1 MAASG
6 ARLAWIWKFPVP
18 PAAPETIRF
27 HEEESNARNPGSR
40 RPPRA
45 ALARGPWRGPGE
57 RGVTAVRRA
66 YDETV
71 GGTWAETAG
80 QAEVPL
86 AGGDVTEG
94 VVRVG
99 DTVRRPVGP
108 HSPLVHALLA
118 HLEAAGF
125 EGAPRF
131 LGTDAAGREV
141 LSYVDGE
148 VAGRP
153 RPPWIADEGRL
164 ASVGRLVRAYDDAAA
179 SFTPPPGARPGP
191 PPAGPPGIPPAPAYP
206 PELIG
211 HVDITPENVVFR
223 DGRAHALIDFDLAR
237 PATRADEVFNAM
249 LWWGPLCDP
258 RDADPLLRHLDVPRR
273 ARVLA
278 DSYGLS
284 GTDRER
290 IMEVAVLRNR
300 RSWYLMKARAQALG
314 GGWQRMWD
322 EGVGDVIK
330 RREAWLD
337 RNAAALTA
345 ALTAP

>member
-1 MAASG
+1 VDS
-6 ARLAWIWKFPVP
+6 
-18 PAAPETIRF
+18 
-27 HEEESNARNPGSR
+27 
-40 RPPRA
+40 
-45 ALARGPWRGPGE
+45 
-57 RGVTAVRRA
+57 
-66 YDETV
+66 
-71 GGTWAETAG
+71 AG

-94 VVRVG
+94 LVRVG

-108 HSPLVHALLA
+108 HSPLVHALLT
-118 HLEAAGF
+118 HLESVGF

-131 LGTDAAGREV
+131 LGIDGSGREV
-141 LSYVDGE
+141 LSYIDGE

-153 RPPWIADEGRL
+153 RPPWIADETRL

-179 SFTPPPGARPGP
+179 SFTPPAD
-191 PPAGPPGIPPAPAYP
+191 AVLETEQACAGIPPAPAYP

-223 DGRAHALIDFDLAR
+223 DGQAYALIDFDLAKQ
-237 PATRADEVFNAM
+237 ATRADEMFNAM
-249 LWWGPLCDP
+249 MWWAPFSDP
-258 RDADPLLRHLDVPRR
+258 RDVDPLLRDVDVPRR
-273 ARVLA
+273 TRILA
-278 DSYGLS
+278 DEYGLS

-290 IMEVAVLRNR
+290 IMEVARLRTR
-300 RSWYLMKARAQALG
+300 RAWYLMKQRAETLG

-337 RNAAALTA
+337 RHAARLTA

>member
-1 MAASG
+1 
-6 ARLAWIWKFPVP
+6 V
-18 PAAPETIRF
+18 
-27 HEEESNARNPGSR
+27 
-40 RPPRA
+40 
-45 ALARGPWRGPGE
+45 GE
-57 RGVTAVRRA
+57 RWV
-66 YDETV
+66 DK
-71 GGTWAETAG
+71 AG
-80 QAEVPL
+80 QVEVPL

-118 HLEAAGF
+118 HLELAGS

-131 LGTDAAGREV
+131 LGIVGSGREV
-141 LSYVDGE
+141 LSYIDGE

-153 RPPWIADEGRL
+153 RPPWIADETRL

-179 SFTPPPGARPGP
+179 SFASPPDALLEAL
-191 PPAGPPGIPPAPAYP
+191 PADPPGIPPAPAYP

-237 PATRADEVFNAM
+237 PATRADEMLNAM
-249 LWWGPLCDP
+249 LWWAPLSDP
-258 RDADPLLRHLDVPRR
+258 RDVDPLLRHVDVPAR
-273 ARVLA
+273 ARILA
-278 DSYGLS
+278 DAYGLS

-290 IMEVAVLRNR
+290 IIEVAVLRTR
-300 RSWYLMKARAQALG
+300 RSWHLMKRRAETHG

-337 RNAAALTA
+337 RHASTLAAALTA
-345 ALTAP
+345 P

>member
-1 MAASG
+1 M
-6 ARLAWIWKFPVP
+6 
-18 PAAPETIRF
+18 
-27 HEEESNARNPGSR
+27 
-40 RPPRA
+40 
-45 ALARGPWRGPGE
+45 GE
-57 RGVTAVRRA
+57 NWA
-66 YDETV
+66 DE
-71 GGTWAETAG
+71 AG
-80 QAEVPL
+80 QAEIPL

-108 HSPLVHALLA
+108 HSPLVHALLT
-118 HLEAAGF
+118 HLESTGF

-131 LGTDAAGREV
+131 LGIDGAGREV

-153 RPPWIADEGRL
+153 RPPWIADESRL

-179 SFTPPPGARPGP
+179 SFSPPPGVLPGAQ
-191 PPAGPPGIPPAPAYP
+191 PAEPPGIPPAPAYP

-223 DGRAHALIDFDLAR
+223 DGRAHALIDFDLAK
-237 PATRADEVFNAM
+237 PATRADEMLNAM
-249 LWWGPLCDP
+249 LWWAPLSDP
-258 RDADPLLRHLDVPRR
+258 RDVDPLLQHVDVPAR
-273 ARVLA
+273 ARILA
-278 DSYGLS
+278 DAYGLS

-290 IMEVAVLRNR
+290 VIEVAVLRTR
-300 RSWYLMKARAQALG
+300 RSWHLMKRRAETHG

-337 RNAAALTA
+337 RHATTLAAALTA
-345 ALTAP
+345 P

>member
-1 MAASG
+1 M
-6 ARLAWIWKFPVP
+6 
-18 PAAPETIRF
+18 
-27 HEEESNARNPGSR
+27 HM
-40 RPPRA
+40 
-45 ALARGPWRGPGE
+45 
-57 RGVTAVRRA
+57 RA
-66 YDETV
+66 YDCAVTEIWV
-71 GGTWAETAG
+71 EKAD
-80 QAEVPL
+80 QAEIPL

-108 HSPLVHALLA
+108 HSPLVHALLR
-118 HLEAAGF
+118 HLESVGF
-125 EGAPRF
+125 EGAPRY
-131 LGTDAAGREV
+131 LGIDGAGREV
-141 LSYVDGE
+141 LSYIDGE

-153 RPPWIADEGRL
+153 RPPWIADEARL

-179 SFTPPPGARPGP
+179 SFTPPLNALPVAAPLE
-191 PPAGPPGIPPAPAYP
+191 PAGIPPAPAYP

-223 DGRAHALIDFDLAR
+223 NGTAYALIDFDLAK
-237 PATRADEVFNAM
+237 PATRADEMFNAM
-249 LWWGPLCDP
+249 LWWAPLFDP
-258 RDADPLLRHLDVPRR
+258 RDVDPLLRHVDVPRR
-273 ARVLA
+273 ARILA
-278 DSYGLS
+278 DAYGLS

-290 IMEVAVLRNR
+290 VTEVAMLRTR
-300 RSWYLMKARAQALG
+300 RSWYLMKQHAETRG

-337 RNAAALTA
+337 RRAATLTA

>member
-1 MAASG
+1 
-6 ARLAWIWKFPVP
+6 V
-18 PAAPETIRF
+18 
-27 HEEESNARNPGSR
+27 
-40 RPPRA
+40 
-45 ALARGPWRGPGE
+45 GE
-57 RGVTAVRRA
+57 NWA
-66 YDETV
+66 DET
-71 GGTWAETAG
+71 G
-80 QAEVPL
+80 QAEIPL

-118 HLEAAGF
+118 HLASVGF

-131 LGTDAAGREV
+131 LGIDRAGREV
-141 LSYVDGE
+141 LSYVGGE

-153 RPPWIADEGRL
+153 RPPWIADEARL

-179 SFTPPPGARPGP
+179 SFIPPPGALPG
-191 PPAGPPGIPPAPAYP
+191 AQSTERPGIPPAPVYP

-223 DGRAHALIDFDLAR
+223 DGRAFAMIDFDLAK
-237 PATRADEVFNAM
+237 PATRADEMFNAM
-249 LWWGPLCDP
+249 MWWAPLADP
-258 RDADPLLRHLDVPRR
+258 RDADPLLRGVDVPRR
-273 ARVLA
+273 ARILA
-278 DSYGLS
+278 DAYGLS
-284 GTDRER
+284 DADRER
-290 IMEVAVLRNR
+290 VVEVALVRSR
-300 RSWYLMKARAQALG
+300 RSWHLMKDRAETEG

-330 RREAWLD
+330 RREAWLE
-337 RNAAALTA
+337 RHAAALTA

>member
-1 MAASG
+1 
-6 ARLAWIWKFPVP
+6 V
-18 PAAPETIRF
+18 
-27 HEEESNARNPGSR
+27 
-40 RPPRA
+40 
-45 ALARGPWRGPGE
+45 GE
-57 RGVTAVRRA
+57 NWA
-66 YDETV
+66 DE
-71 GGTWAETAG
+71 AG
-80 QAEVPL
+80 QAEIPL

-118 HLEAAGF
+118 HLESVGF

-131 LGTDAAGREV
+131 LGIDRAGREV
-141 LSYVDGE
+141 LSYVEGE

-153 RPPWIADEGRL
+153 RPPWIADAGRL

-179 SFTPPPGARPGP
+179 SFIPPPGALPDTE
-191 PPAGPPGIPPAPAYP
+191 PAGPPEAPPAPTYP

-223 DGRAHALIDFDLAR
+223 DGRAYALIDFDLAK
-237 PATRADEVFNAM
+237 PATRADEMFNAM
-249 LWWGPLCDP
+249 MWWAPLADP
-258 RDADPLLRHLDVPRR
+258 RDVDPLLQSADVPRR
-273 ARVLA
+273 ARILA
-278 DSYGLS
+278 DAYDLS
-284 GTDRER
+284 GADRER
-290 IMEVAVLRNR
+290 VIEVAVVRTR
-300 RSWYLMKARAQALG
+300 RSWHLMKQRAQTHG

-337 RNAAALTA
+337 QHGPALTA